1 MRGWLCAEGLFS
13 AHKAQYAPHYH
24 KKFWKQESK
33 ETFLSLCLSVSSAP
47 TVPRAVGDG
56 GNPAVPPEFRP
67 SVEVCAAIP
76 THFHL
81 GARGPT
87 CWPRQL
93 ASGPGQ
99 AVRPPS
105 PEWCPAAPLCGGSGK
120 VRGCSPLTGGGYE
133 EGHSPTGPESPRLG
147 HGAES
152 ACGLE
157 AHGTH
162 NCISHVL
169 PVRGRVWTRIS

>member
-1 MRGWLCAEGLFS
+1 MQRACLVHTKPSMPPTTTKNSGNRKAKKPSSHCVSASPLHLPCPGLWVMGATLLS
-13 AHKAQYAPHYH
+13 HPSSDLL
-24 KKFWKQESK
+24 WK
-33 ETFLSLCLSVSSAP
+33 SVQPS
-47 TVPRAVGDG
+47 
-56 GNPAVPPEFRP
+56 PPISTWER
-67 SVEVCAAIP
+67 
-76 THFHL
+76 
-81 GARGPT
+81 RGPT

-120 VRGCSPLTGGGYE
+120 VRGCSPLTGGGYK

-147 HGAES
+147 DGAES

-162 NCISHVL
+162 NCVSHVL